1 MLLHLL
7 LLFVC
12 GHVQN
17 IIALQLLPSET
28 IDTFRRD
35 GVVLVKGLL
44 SGPALT
50 AAQEFAQQVANMEN
64 TEFDGAPYKNF
75 AFNSIYSSHQLRDVA
90 MFSDIPKA
98 AAQLILATKAPS
110 PMANMCTFDRL
121 ESDRIRLLKDA
132 VLIMGPNNKGCGW
145 HVDDKF
151 FWPCYDD
158 STGVNAWVNE
168 SPSHSKYLL
177 FDLPLL

>member
-1 MLLHLL
+1 MHRLL
-7 LLFVC
+7 LLLVC

-17 IIALQLLPSET
+17 ITALILQQLLPSDT
-28 IDTFRRD
+28 IETFRRD

-50 AAQEFAQQVANMEN
+50 AAQEFAQHVADVEN
-64 TEFDGAPYKNF
+64 GAWTGGAHYKNF
-75 AFNSIYSSHQLRDVA
+75 AFNSFSSSRELRDVA
-90 MFSDIPKA
+90 MFSDVPKA
-98 AAQLILATKAPS
+98 AAQLILATKAPN

-132 VLIMGPNNKGCGW
+132 VLVMGSKNKGCGW

-158 STGVNAWVNE
+158 ATGINAWVR
-168 SPSHSKYLL
+168 
-177 FDLPLL
+177 

>member
-1 MLLHLL
+1 MLL
-7 LLFVC
+7 LLLLLLVC
-12 GHVQN
+12 GYVH
-17 IIALQLLPSET
+17 IIMALQLLPSATVET
-28 IDTFRRD
+28 YRRE
-35 GVVLVKGLL
+35 GVVLVRGLL

-50 AAQEFAQQVANMEN
+50 AAQEFAQHVANAE
-64 TEFDGAPYKNF
+64 TGGWTGGAHYKNF
-75 AFNSIYSSHQLRDVA
+75 AFNSISTSRELRDVA

-110 PMANMCTFDRL
+110 PLANMCTFDRL

-132 VLIMGPNNKGCGW
+132 VMVMGPKSKGCGW

-158 STGVNAWVNE
+158 STGVNAWV
-168 SPSHSKYLL
+168 S
-177 FDLPLL
+177 